1 MPIRYLGED
10 AVSVRYAGANVLDA
24 YYPLPGDSASN
35 PNGPSDALD
44 GALRRLTF
52 NFDDSSMAN
61 AELVDSSQLIIEGHP
76 GDAFTTIVRTTV
88 ADTNYENPVPT
99 CVLDTTIVTCQ
110 VFGNEIRISGTY
122 PTTDTVVGVTVG
134 GSASLIQRTL
144 TFIFQNGI
152 TNGHITNTAAV
163 TRTGGIGTT
172 FSSFTKTGAA
182 NSGYT
187 LSGIGCNES
196 SDAFGIAQC
205 NTSGNVATISGTIPA
220 ANDTIVY
227 TLTGTASAITYSG
240 NIFFSGLPSGVTQTS
255 ESYSGLTAG
264 SSAGDGSATFTSTN
278 GNLFS
283 NGSTVLTLSYSATVP
298 SGGGNITIPFSSL
311 SGSNNPLPV
320 YSPSFAFAGTEPIAH
335 NDGSAT
341 NSEFTC
347 TPAFPASFSIS
358 NLSFGMNLATDG
370 ESTLTSQALTA
381 DVSTSDDGPA
391 HSYAPPQNQVA
402 EEKGTFT
409 QTGVQPTATVTTPRT
424 RYTNTVTTAADD
436 SDARPISF
444 TLTGNIPSGYYNAGT
459 AITPQTD
466 SATQNGETALAAPNQ
481 TTPGGTTLTPGQQ
494 HIEFGTPGSPV
505 AGTRSVTRNRTA
517 TGTFSFGVVT
527 PAALLC
533 GNDWVSNVAPGSFS
547 TSFSGTP
554 SVGYQWNITGPVSPS
569 SPSGSSVSVSTTGA
583 GNIVGTLSGS
593 FTTTVSGVTST
604 WSHSATTTGTT
615 ATEAV
620 ATLAFVN
627 NNNVSRQ
634 SGHNNGATMSGCIGD
649 TYSFSTT
656 FAPSSGFEWDDT
668 GTTENRT
675 FTEGG
680 TYSQASHAA
689 EMSIDATTATV
700 TMDCRTVSGTIPA
713 LSSPAPIWQP
723 NGFGGSQAL
732 MTLTITDHAAN
743 CGLINQVIVFGQ
755 AFDFFSTSKVGT
767 AAVSSD
773 YVFPINSFGSGCL
786 DVASPQYDGGV
797 FNVSTAPA
805 GGTTIISSSN
815 GITTVGAACMPQ

>member
-1 MPIRYLGED
+1 MPIRYKGSP
-10 AVSVRYAGANVLDA
+10 VNSVRYLGGDVNDVF
-24 YYPLPGDSASN
+24 YPLPGDSASVS
-35 PNGPSDALD
+35 NGDSDALKS
-44 GALRRLTF
+44 GLVTLTF
-52 NFDDSSMAN
+52 NFSETISN
-61 AELVDSSQLIIEGHP
+61 GTINTSQVVMTGNS
-76 GDAFTTIVRTTV
+76 GDAITPIVRTATPS
-88 ADTNYENPVPT
+88 TNYQLSSVGCTENGSTVTCSTSGTTITVSGNFPAADETVTVTVNGSATLIQYSGSFFYQFISGVTRSGGASTWAVGHGQTASTGSFTLNAGTDLQFADGRTSVTFPSGYSEVRTSSGTIIVPT
-99 CVLDTTIVTCQ
+99 VSLL
-110 VFGNEIRISGTY
+110 
-122 PTTDTVVGVTVG
+122 
-134 GSASLIQRTL
+134 SA
-144 TFIFQNGI
+144 
-152 TNGHITNTAAV
+152 A
-163 TRTGGIGTT
+163 TGG
-172 FSSFTKTGAA
+172 TGA
-182 NSGYT
+182 
-187 LSGIGCNES
+187 S
-196 SDAFGIAQC
+196 SIIY
-205 NTSGNVATISGTIPA
+205 SGNV
-220 ANDTIVY
+220 
-227 TLTGTASAITYSG
+227 L
-240 NIFFSGLPSGVTQTS
+240 FSGLPSGVTQTT
-255 ESYSGLTAG
+255 ETYSGTVGQTAG
-264 SSAGDGSATFTSTN
+264 DSSVTFTSTN

-283 NGSTVLTLSYSATVP
+283 NGSTTLTLSYSATIP

-335 NDGSAT
+335 NDGSAV

-358 NLSFGMNLATDG
+358 NLSFGTNLATDG
-370 ESTLTSQALTA
+370 ASTLTSQTLSAS
-381 DVSTSDDGPA
+381 VSTVNNGAA
-391 HSYAPPQNQVA
+391 HSFAPAQNQVS
-402 EEKGTFT
+402 EETGTFT
-409 QTGVQPTATVTTPRT
+409 QTGIQPTQTTTTPRT
-424 RYTNTVTTAADD
+424 RYTNTVTTNP
-436 SDARPISF
+436 SDTNARTISF
-444 TLTGNIPSGYYNAGT
+444 TLTGNIPSGFYNAGT
-459 AITPQTD
+459 AITAQTD
-466 SATQNGETALAAPNQ
+466 TASQNGDTAQAAPNQ
-481 TTPGGTTLTPGQQ
+481 DTPDGTTLTPGQQ
-494 HIEFGTPGSPV
+494 HIEFGTPVVTSGSTS
-505 AGTRSVTRNRTA
+505 ATRSRTA
-517 TGTFSFGVVT
+517 TGTFSFGVTT
-527 PAALLC
+527 PAALIC
-533 GNDWVSNVAPGSFS
+533 GNNWVTNIASGSFS

-554 SVGYQWNITGPVSPS
+554 SVNYQWNITGPVSPS
-569 SPSGSSVSVSTTGA
+569 NPSGSSVSVSTTGA

-620 ATLAFVN
+620 AALAFVN

-675 FTEGG
+675 FTAGG

-689 EMSIDATTATV
+689 NMSIDATTATV

-797 FNVSTAPA
+797 FTVSTAPA
-805 GGTTIISSSN
+805 GGTMAISSSN
-815 GITTVGAACMPQ
+815 GITTVGTACTPQ